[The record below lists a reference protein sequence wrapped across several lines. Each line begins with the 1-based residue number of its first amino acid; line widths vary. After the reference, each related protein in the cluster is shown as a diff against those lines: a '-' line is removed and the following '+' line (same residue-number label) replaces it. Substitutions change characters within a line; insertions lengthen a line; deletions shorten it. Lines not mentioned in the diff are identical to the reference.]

1 MDLKNYQEEIESIFE
16 EMKNYSSTSD
26 EYNKSVDAI
35 TRLTEIYLKVKDSDF
50 SQEKANREEAKD
62 VLKMKF
68 DDRKS
73 KRDMIGKIVPAVIG
87 VLGTAGL
94 MIFVSAVDSEGS
106 FPQKFVGM
114 LSGLIRR

>member
-26 EYNKSVDAI
+26 EYKKSVDAI

-50 SQEKANREEAKD
+50 SQEKANRDEAKD

>member
-26 EYNKSVDAI
+26 EYQKSVDAI

>member
-1 MDLKNYQEEIESIFE
+1 
-16 EMKNYSSTSD
+16 
-26 EYNKSVDAI
+26 
-35 TRLTEIYLKVKDSDF
+35 
-50 SQEKANREEAKD
+50 
-62 VLKMKF
+62 MKF

>member
-1 MDLKNYQEEIESIFE
+1 MDLENYKKEIEAVFE
-16 EMKNYSSTSD
+16 EMKNYSSASE
-26 EYNKSVDAI
+26 EYKKSVDAI
-35 TRLTEIYLKVKDSDF
+35 TRLTETYLKVKDSDF
-50 SQEKANREEAKD
+50 NQERANREEAKD

-68 DDRKS
+68 DDKKS
-73 KRDMIGKIVPAVIG
+73 QRDMIGKLVPAIIG

-94 MIFVSAVDSEGS
+94 MVFISAVDSEGS